1 MIVLISRKIKHK
13 FFKLKNPSA
22 FMLTCRRHTV
32 DAPQTM
38 TLTMVQTFDE
48 QEGSI
53 RPFPERYGIISLIL
67 EKALFSPFFGFWFRL
82 SSQNGFLL

>member
-1 MIVLISRKIKHK
+1 MIVLISREFKHK
-13 FFKLKNPSA
+13 FFKVKNPSA
-22 FMLTCRRHTV
+22 SMLTCRRHTV
-32 DAPQTM
+32 DTPQTM

-67 EKALFSPFFGFWFRL
+67 EKALFSPIFGFSFKL